1 MRIDKPDF
9 NLTGPLSPSGVKDK
23 ARDLDFVD
31 TLKEAIDSANTV
43 VRESERAAS
52 DLSSGKAPTIHEA
65 MIAMQKADIDIR
77 LLVAVTNK
85 LIDAYNQ
92 LTQLR

>member
-31 TLKEAIDSANTV
+31 TLKEAIDSANMV

-65 MIAMQKADIDIR
+65 MIAMQKADITLR
-77 LLVAVTNK
+77 LMVNMTNK
-85 LIDAYNQ
+85 LIEGFNE
-92 LTQLR
+92 LKRLS